1 MQRMEALKK
10 EISLLPFLKVEGK
23 RKLSGHMRVS
33 GAKNSA
39 LVLMAASLLT
49 NEVVYLRNVPQLT
62 DIDVMSRLLRA
73 IGSKLSQDSNTL
85 TLNTSELKLS
95 SSHLPYELVHALR
108 ASFVC
113 VGPLLA
119 RLGEVKIPLPGGC
132 KIGTRPIDEHIQ
144 GLRALGAKVEIENDY
159 VVAKVIGPQ
168 QRLTGVRIKF
178 NCKSVGATET
188 ILMAATLAQG
198 TTILENAAQEPEIQD
213 LATMLNKMGAKIKG
227 AGTSRITVEGV
238 DRLKGCMHSVIPDR
252 IEAGTFLI
260 ASAITRSPLTISPVI
275 PEHLE
280 SVISKLQECG
290 CLIEYSNDTLSIT
303 PRESLQAVD
312 ITTSPFP
319 GFPTDLQAPF
329 MALMTTV
336 KGTSKIEETVFE
348 NRMQHV
354 GELQRMGAKILLE
367 GNTAF
372 VVGGNILKAT
382 SITGGD
388 LRSCAAMVIASL
400 AANGT
405 SIVQGLEHLDRGYE
419 DLSPKL
425 NGVGASITRSH
436 SQVQKTSN
444 LTTKTYEDTQNL
456 YSDTEVA

>member
-1 MQRMEALKK
+1 M
-10 EISLLPFLKVEGK
+10 I
-23 RKLSGHMRVS
+23 
-33 GAKNSA
+33 
-39 LVLMAASLLT
+39 
-49 NEVVYLRNVPQLT
+49 
-62 DIDVMSRLLRA
+62 I
-73 IGSKLSQDSNTL
+73 
-85 TLNTSELKLS
+85 
-95 SSHLPYELVHALR
+95 
-108 ASFVC
+108 
-113 VGPLLA
+113 
-119 RLGEVKIPLPGGC
+119 
-132 KIGTRPIDEHIQ
+132 
-144 GLRALGAKVEIENDY
+144 
-159 VVAKVIGPQ
+159 PQ
-168 QRLTGVRIKF
+168 QRLTGARIKF

-213 LATMLNKMGAKIKG
+213 LATMLNKMGAKIQG
-227 AGTSRITVEGV
+227 AGTSQITIEGV

-280 SVISKLQECG
+280 SVISKLQKCG
-290 CLIEYSNDTLSIT
+290 CLIEYSDDTLSIF

>member
-10 EISLLPFLKVEGK
+10 EFSLLPFLKIEGK
-23 RKLSGHMRVS
+23 RNLSGHMRVS

-49 NEVVYLRNVPQLT
+49 NEVVHLRNVPQLT
-62 DIDVMSRLLRA
+62 DIDVMSRLLKT
-73 IGSKLSQDSNTL
+73 IGSELNQDSNTL
-85 TLNTSELKLS
+85 TIKASDLKLS

-113 VGPLLA
+113 IGPLLA

-144 GLRALGAKVEIENDY
+144 GLRALGARVEIENDH
-159 VVAKVIGPQ
+159 VCAKSISPQKRLIGAQ
-168 QRLTGVRIKF
+168 IKF

-213 LATMLNKMGAKIKG
+213 LATMLNKMGAKIQG
-227 AGTSRITVEGV
+227 AGTSQITIEGV
-238 DRLKGCMHSVIPDR
+238 KHLNGSIHRVIPDR

-260 ASAITRSPLTISPVI
+260 AAAITRSPLTISPVI
-275 PEHLE
+275 PEHLK
-280 SVISKLQECG
+280 SVIFKLQECG
-290 CLIEYSNDTLSIT
+290 CLIEYSEDTLSII
-303 PRESLQAVD
+303 PKKNLQAVD

-367 GNTAF
+367 GNSAF
-372 VVGGNILKAT
+372 VIGRNNLKAT

-388 LRSCAAMVIASL
+388 LRSCAAMVLASL

-405 SIVQGLEHLDRGYE
+405 SVVQGLEHLDRGYE
-419 DLSPKL
+419 SLSPKL
-425 NGVGASITRSH
+425 NAVGASITRSH
-436 SQVQKTSN
+436 SQVHKT
-444 LTTKTYEDTQNL
+444 LKPTTKTYEDKQIL

>member
-144 GLRALGAKVEIENDY
+144 GLRALGARVQIENDY
-159 VVAKVIGPQ
+159 VVAKSISPQ
-168 QRLTGVRIKF
+168 KRLTGAQIRF

-213 LATMLNKMGAKIKG
+213 LATMLNKMGAKIQG
-227 AGTSRITVEGV
+227 AGTSQITIEGV

-280 SVISKLQECG
+280 SVISKLQKCG
-290 CLIEYSNDTLSIT
+290 CLIEYSDDTLSII

-425 NGVGASITRSH
+425 NRVGASITRSH

>member
-1 MQRMEALKK
+1 MQRKEALK
-10 EISLLPFLKVEGK
+10 EESNLLPFLKIEGK
-23 RKLSGHMRVS
+23 RKLSGYMKVS

-49 NEVVYLRNVPQLT
+49 NEVVGLRNVPQLT

-73 IGSKLSQDSNTL
+73 IGSKIRQSSNILKIKTNK
-85 TLNTSELKLS
+85 LNDS
-95 SSHLPYELVHALR
+95 SSNLPYDLVHALR

-113 VGPLLA
+113 IGPLLA

-132 KIGTRPIDEHIQ
+132 RIGARPIDEHIQ
-144 GLRALGAKVEIENDY
+144 GLRALGARVEIENDY
-159 VVAKVIGPQ
+159 VVAKAISPQ
-168 QRLTGVRIKF
+168 KRLNGARITF

-213 LATMLNKMGAKIKG
+213 LAKMLNKMGAKIQG
-227 AGTSRITVEGV
+227 AGTSQITIEGV
-238 DRLKGCMHSVIPDR
+238 DYLNGCLFTVMPDR

-260 ASAITRSPLTISPVI
+260 ASAITRSPLTISPAI

-280 SVISKLQECG
+280 ALIIKLQECG
-290 CLIEYSNDTLSIT
+290 CLIECSGETISIIS
-303 PRESLQAVD
+303 RKSLQAVD

-354 GELQRMGAKILLE
+354 RELQRMGAKILLE

-372 VVGGNILKAT
+372 VVGGNNVKAT
-382 SITGGD
+382 SIRGGD
-388 LRSCAAMVIASL
+388 LRSCAAMVLASL
-400 AANGT
+400 VANGT
-405 SIVQGLEHLDRGYE
+405 SVVKGLEHLDRGYE
-419 DLSPKL
+419 DFAEKL
-425 NGVGASITRSH
+425 NSAGASITRTH
-436 SQVQKTSN
+436 SQVQKTSHR
-444 LTTKTYEDTQNL
+444 TTKTYEDTQIL

>member
-1 MQRMEALKK
+1 ME
-10 EISLLPFLKVEGK
+10 I
-23 RKLSGHMRVS
+23 
-33 GAKNSA
+33 N
-39 LVLMAASLLT
+39 
-49 NEVVYLRNVPQLT
+49 NDVV
-62 DIDVMSRLLRA
+62 
-73 IGSKLSQDSNTL
+73 K
-85 TLNTSELKLS
+85 
-95 SSHLPYELVHALR
+95 
-108 ASFVC
+108 
-113 VGPLLA
+113 
-119 RLGEVKIPLPGGC
+119 
-132 KIGTRPIDEHIQ
+132 
-144 GLRALGAKVEIENDY
+144 AKVSTNN
-159 VVAKVIGPQ
+159 K
-168 QRLTGVRIKF
+168 RLHGANITLSYP
-178 NCKSVGATET
+178 SVGATET
-188 ILMAATLAQG
+188 VLMASCLALG
-198 TTILENAAQEPEIQD
+198 KTTISNAAREPEIQD
-213 LATMLNKMGAKIKG
+213 LAKMLNSMGAKVYG
-227 AGTSRITVEGV
+227 AGTKKITIIGVET
-238 DRLKGCMHSVIPDR
+238 LKGTSHSVIPDR

-260 ASAITRSPLTISPVI
+260 AAAITRSPLIVGPLI
-275 PEHLE
+275 PNHLGA
-280 SVISKLQECG
+280 VISKLQECG
-290 CLIEYSNDTLSIT
+290 CSIAQHGNHYLKII
-303 PRESLQAVD
+303 PREISGVD

-329 MALMTTV
+329 MSLMTTV

-388 LRSCAAMVIASL
+388 LRSCAAMVLASL